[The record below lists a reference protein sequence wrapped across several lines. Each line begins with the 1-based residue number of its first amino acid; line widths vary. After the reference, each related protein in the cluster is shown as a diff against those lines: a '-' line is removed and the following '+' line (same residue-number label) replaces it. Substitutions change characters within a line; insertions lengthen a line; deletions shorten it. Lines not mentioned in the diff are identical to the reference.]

1 MHLVVMQEIEVVD
14 KEDVVVQLKGSEI
27 SLKEFKDLLNELK
40 VFKYQLTLKVLLSKK
55 KSSNES

>member
-1 MHLVVMQEIEVVD
+1 MQEIEVAD

-40 VFKYQLTLKVLLSKK
+40 VFKYQLNLKVLLSKK